1 MLGSKVKVVRERH
14 PRTLPAQ
21 RIHDADRILTARKQI
36 LVEPHSPHSRGMRA
50 DPLEQARR
58 DQLLA
63 GSSPDNQDQPKG
75 DG

>member
-14 PRTLPAQ
+14 PRTLSAQ

-36 LVEPHSPHSRGMRA
+36 LVEPHSRGMRA

-63 GSSPDNQDQPKG
+63 GSPPDNQDQPKG